1 MKVNDKWSQDK
12 EVTVKDRIKKCL
24 VLPNDILLVVM
35 YEHFS
40 FFNANLEH
48 SHDVTLSSVI
58 DGLDGIWLVSEGT
71 NCNFTM
77 VSRIEDMRKIKSCG
91 VRNQYTG
98 NGYHAWLIS
107 GM

>member
-12 EVTVKDRIKKCL
+12 EATVTDKIIKCL
-24 VLPNDILLVVM
+24 VLPNDFLLVVM
-35 YEHFS
+35 EYHFS

-58 DGLDGIWLVSEGT
+58 DGLFGIHLVSEGK

-77 VSRIEDMRKIKSCG
+77 VSWVKDMDKIKS
-91 VRNQYTG
+91 
-98 NGYHAWLIS
+98 
-107 GM
+107 

>member
-1 MKVNDKWSQDK
+1 MCKFVKVNDKWSQDK

-58 DGLDGIWLVSEGT
+58 DGLYGIFLVGEGK
-71 NCNFTM
+71 NNNFTI
-77 VSRIEDMRKIKSCG
+77 VSRIKDMDKVGS
-91 VRNQYTG
+91 
-98 NGYHAWLIS
+98 
-107 GM
+107 